1 MQTVKTVLMRLLRII
16 LCLVSVVVKTA
27 IVLTIPAFMMW
38 FNYTVDVSGLFQGEL
53 APRDVANMLLEGK
66 TVSNYDKMEER
77 KVLELYVKNL
87 PEDKVPDTLAL
98 GSSRVMQLNQSIVG
112 GSYYNGGMSG
122 ASIMDVMNNWYLFER
137 AGKLPK
143 NLILCVDPWLFNG
156 VSAETLN
163 RKADAELFNE
173 FLSQGLGIDS
183 GTPPEPADPYVLV
196 KALLSPSYF
205 QGNVHHYREQQTH
218 GKPTNEDGSAIPFF
232 PVEGDISQLD
242 YAIKF
247 PDGSMQYP
255 VSFRNQTGD
264 QILSGALEQ
273 AGTIAA
279 MHGFSEM
286 DPYWTDLFDQFVQH
300 VRSKGVNVVFL
311 LTPYHP
317 FIALHVHNN
326 PQGLEG
332 FFQVEPWLR
341 NYSVL
346 QGIPL
351 YGSYHPGR
359 SGIPGD
365 LFFDGIHCRGEA
377 LQLMFPGIEAA
388 LQGQHTSYE
397 TQYLEKYGDVANS
410 RNALIGIDA
419 DCAYIDPAWFAAA
432 RAPVPPAEAPAP
444 DTGAAA

>member
-1 MQTVKTVLMRLLRII
+1 MQTLKTVLMRVLRIL
-16 LCLVSVVVKTA
+16 LCLVSVLVKTA

-53 APRDVANMLLEGK
+53 APRDVANMLLAGQ

-98 GSSRVMQLNQSIVG
+98 GSSRVMQLNQAIVG

-122 ASIMDVMNNWYLFER
+122 ASFMDIANNWYLFER

-156 VSAETLN
+156 VSAADLN

-173 FLSQGLGIDS
+173 FLTQALGIDN
-183 GTPPEPADPYVLV
+183 GTEPEEADPYVLL

-205 QGNVHHYREQQTH
+205 QGNVHHYLDQKD
-218 GKPTNEDGSAIPFF
+218 GGMTNEDGSAIPFF

-255 VSFRNQTGD
+255 AAFRNQTGD
-264 QILSGALEQ
+264 EVLSGALEQ
-273 AGTIAA
+273 AGTINA

-286 DPYWTDLFDQFVQH
+286 DPYWTDLFDKFIRHVQAQ
-300 VRSKGVNVVFL
+300 GVNVVFL

-317 FIALHVHNN
+317 FIVLHVYNN

-341 NYSVL
+341 NYSQAL
-346 QGIPL
+346 NIPL
-351 YGSYHPGR
+351 YGSYHAGR
-359 SGIPGD
+359 VGIPGE

-377 LQLMFPGIEAA
+377 LQLMFPGIEAC
-388 LQGQHTSYE
+388 LQGMQTSYE
-397 TQYLEKYGDVANS
+397 VQYLSKYGQEINT
-410 RNALIGIDA
+410 RNALIGFDA
-419 DCAYIDPAWFAAA
+419 GCTYIDPAWFAAA
-432 RAPVPPAEAPAP
+432 QAENTPVAVSPAGDAVV
-444 DTGAAA
+444 